1 MSRIF
6 ANPLE
11 ELIEFEEMSR
21 DVERGKGPI
30 QVSGCMDSQKVH
42 MALSL
47 AQDFPYR
54 IILTYS
60 EQKAKEIY
68 QQMKKDL
75 LLSIK

>member
-42 MALSL
+42 LIQETAPDM
-47 AQDFPYR
+47 PWKKG
-54 IILTYS
+54 ILLRWMT
-60 EQKAKEIY
+60 
-68 QQMKKDL
+68 L
-75 LLSIK
+75 H